1 MNNSYQMEF
10 LKKLK
15 ESVPPQI
22 SLIEELAELLNISTD
37 SVYRRF
43 RGETALSLD
52 ETLLIS
58 NHYKINV
65 LNQSAELGQ
74 VNFSYPKLL
83 DSEESFESFL
93 INILNDLQRLSL
105 LNNTRITY
113 SAQDLPIMMH
123 MGFSPL
129 CAFKFFYWMRGF
141 MGIKKYENNQYDK
154 NLIPAAFLT
163 KARNIFDLYCKI
175 PSTEIWSAQT
185 IIPTMRQIAFFAEM
199 GLFSKKEDFLEI
211 TDAMQD
217 LIFTL
222 KKWAEEGTKNNLG
235 TYNLYQSEL
244 IFGNN
249 VIIAESDQFSAVYQS
264 HHTFNSM
271 YSTDSAYLD
280 TTKKWVNLIINKSTL
295 ISVSGEKFRN
305 KFFKNIQLEMDQ
317 LKQLV
322 NEI

>member
-1 MNNSYQMEF
+1 MEF

-22 SLIEELAELLNISTD
+22 SLIEELADLLNISTD

-58 NHYKINV
+58 NHYKINF
-65 LNQSAELGQ
+65 LGQSSILGQ
-74 VNFSYPKLL
+74 VNFNYPKLL
-83 DSEESFESFL
+83 DSEESFEGFL
-93 INILNDLQRLSL
+93 LNILNDLQRLSL

-123 MGFSPL
+123 MGFNPI

-141 MGIKKYENNQYDK
+141 MGIKKYEISYYDK
-154 NLIPAAFLT
+154 NLIPAAFLFN
-163 KARNIFDLYCKI
+163 ARKIFDLYVKI

-185 IIPTMRQIAFFAEM
+185 IIPTLRQIAFFAEM
-199 GLFSKKEDFLEI
+199 GMFTKKDDFMEI
-211 TDAMQD
+211 VDAMQD
-217 LIFTL
+217 LINTL
-222 KKWAEEGTKNNLG
+222 KKWADEGMKNNQGLF
-235 TYNLYQSEL
+235 TLYQSEL

-271 YSTDSAYLD
+271 YSTDPIYLES
-280 TTKKWVNLIINKSTL
+280 TKKWINQIINKSTL
-295 ISVSGEKFRN
+295 ISESGEKFRN